1 MPFQRN
7 CQTYLYKN
15 CRGIPKRITDN
26 ISKGFIWVNL
36 RKKSKKFLK
45 KEVSEEMLKALVRY
59 FAGGVAEDIP
69 KEINVK
75 KIQIKTVRSKE
86 LPIEMSN

>member
-1 MPFQRN
+1 
-7 CQTYLYKN
+7 
-15 CRGIPKRITDN
+15 
-26 ISKGFIWVNL
+26 
-36 RKKSKKFLK
+36 
-45 KEVSEEMLKALVRY
+45 MLKALVRY